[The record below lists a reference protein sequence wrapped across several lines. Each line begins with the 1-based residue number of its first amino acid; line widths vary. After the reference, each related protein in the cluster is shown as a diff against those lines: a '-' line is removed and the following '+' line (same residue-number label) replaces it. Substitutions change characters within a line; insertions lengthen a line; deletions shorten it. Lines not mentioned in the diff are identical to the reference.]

1 MSSSHFPAITPS
13 AAGRC
18 QGPWG
23 GGWRFRFWGLA
34 MCSLLSVRQQC
45 DIPPDHVRQAVED
58 GGQELGDLGSRSAP
72 AMVG

>member
-1 MSSSHFPAITPS
+1 
-13 AAGRC
+13 
-18 QGPWG
+18 
-23 GGWRFRFWGLA
+23 

-72 AMVG
+72 AMVGAKYWIKC